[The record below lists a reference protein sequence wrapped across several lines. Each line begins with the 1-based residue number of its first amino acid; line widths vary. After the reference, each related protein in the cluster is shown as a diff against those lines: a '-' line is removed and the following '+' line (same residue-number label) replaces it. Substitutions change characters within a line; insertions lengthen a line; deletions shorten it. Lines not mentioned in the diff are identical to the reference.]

1 MNTIPT
7 YPGMRTMEERRLN
20 LQAFKDGEIRIL
32 ICTDVAARGTSTMI
46 SLSHDHF
53 LYDVPIT
60 WSLSRLWFLE
70 CPPSAG
76 IDIEGLPYVINL
88 CLPDEPGRYILYM
101 LLYRL
106 WSMLSSSIYHNHR
119 P

>member
-32 ICTDVAARGTSTMI
+32 ICTDVAARGTSTMMFP
-46 SLSHDHF
+46 SHDHF

-60 WSLSRLWFLE
+60 
-70 CPPSAG
+70 
-76 IDIEGLPYVINL
+76 
-88 CLPDEPGRYILYM
+88 
-101 LLYRL
+101 
-106 WSMLSSSIYHNHR
+106 
-119 P
+119 